1 MKLFLF
7 LICFL
12 FSFEASSKNL
22 QKDFEKLR
30 KNNYSKNLVLENNH
44 FYFSQ
49 ISFPW
54 EKNSNRKKLSRIGT
68 IQSINEFK
76 KKYIKKHYAEND
88 SNLYEYGLEFYL
100 NKKISIKNARKIE
113 DRRYKTHYLVVMAI
127 PKNDI
132 KLNSVQKLDLSEI
145 ITFNSK
151 NHHLIPKDDRE
162 KFFKKLK
169 LKDLLLLWK
178 LKEMKTKFNLANYI
192 SKVNPIKY
200 QMKIDKILI
209 QDNYDIKFLNEIPSF
224 KKIVIEHLNKNKNLN
239 YLSKLSFKSSIC
251 AHNNDFLKTLTK
263 NNFFV
268 VNGRILY
275 NENSFL
281 NLTLSRCNGFI
292 SFEKNI
298 NKNIKKELSQIK
310 KMFESGKNL
319 DGIIVKIEDT
329 FEKNPNNFELWN
341 YYSACLRAKKNH
353 KRALVASRVELSIAL
368 EIDSVKHYNEALKSY
383 SKAVINHFDKLNK
396 NQKIFYKT
404 FL

>member
-1 MKLFLF
+1 
-7 LICFL
+7 
-12 FSFEASSKNL
+12 
-22 QKDFEKLR
+22 
-30 KNNYSKNLVLENNH
+30 LVLENNH

-49 ISFPW
+49 ISFLW

-68 IQSINEFK
+68 IQSINQFK

-113 DRRYKTHYLVVMAI
+113 DRRYKTRYLVVMAI

-132 KLNSVQKLDLSEI
+132 KLNSVQKLDLSEV

-209 QDNYDIKFLNEIPSF
+209 QDNYDIKF
-224 KKIVIEHLNKNKNLN
+224 
-239 YLSKLSFKSSIC
+239 
-251 AHNNDFLKTLTK
+251 
-263 NNFFV
+263 
-268 VNGRILY
+268 
-275 NENSFL
+275 
-281 NLTLSRCNGFI
+281 
-292 SFEKNI
+292 
-298 NKNIKKELSQIK
+298 
-310 KMFESGKNL
+310 
-319 DGIIVKIEDT
+319 
-329 FEKNPNNFELWN
+329 
-341 YYSACLRAKKNH
+341 
-353 KRALVASRVELSIAL
+353 
-368 EIDSVKHYNEALKSY
+368 
-383 SKAVINHFDKLNK
+383 
-396 NQKIFYKT
+396 
-404 FL
+404 